1 MNMKNTL
8 AENLLRFGVKN
19 LSEETKQKLVEQ
31 GASTTAPVQ
40 QFAPIKVTGK
50 SKLGLAFKGKTFP
63 LTNFIKQNSG
73 AAELVMGP
81 NSTPLSL
88 NVANATYMPAD
99 PAAKVGERVVLNIR
113 DNQNGRFVNF
123 DLAVYKNSA
132 AVTKIYHS
140 IDGINAKFPDGTID
154 PLQGNQNLTSQLNNR
169 SNFENNTFVKAVQ
182 SKLV

>member
-1 MNMKNTL
+1 MKINL
-8 AENLLRFGVKN
+8 AENMLRFGVKN
-19 LSEETKQKLVEQ
+19 LSADTKKKLAEQ
-31 GASTTAPVQ
+31 EVPAKNI
-40 QFAPIKVTGK
+40 APITVSAK

-63 LTNFIKQNSG
+63 LTNFVKQNSG

-81 NSTPLSL
+81 DDTPLTL

-123 DLAVYKNSA
+123 DLSVYKNSA

-140 IDGINAKFPDGTID
+140 IDGINAKWPDGTMM
-154 PLQGNQNLTSQLNNR
+154 PLQGNKNLTSQLNNR